1 MSVLSLAGYQGR
13 IEQSSLG
20 DENNTRIVEMY
31 FEHCIP
37 FNALYA
43 LDSTFTLDV
52 TFPFDLVIYT
62 YLDTVTYSDD
72 PVCTFE
78 YTTIVPVDTF
88 FLSADQILT
97 SLDFRESIDA
107 ISVYPVP
114 TEDFINFD
122 VPVELRISKLTL
134 IDMTGRVMAAYNHFK
149 DRIDLRAFPAG
160 IYLLRI
166 ETDKGSAIRKIIK
179 R

>member
-20 DENNTRIVEMY
+20 DESNTQIVEMY

-37 FNALYA
+37 FNALYTF
-43 LDSTFTLDV
+43 DSTFTLDV
-52 TFPFDLVIYT
+52 TFPFDLDIYT

-88 FLSADQILT
+88 FLSADQIL
-97 SLDFRESIDA
+97 SVPNFRESMNGILA
-107 ISVYPVP
+107 YPLP
-114 TEDFINFD
+114 TENFIN
-122 VPVELRISKLTL
+122 
-134 IDMTGRVMAAYNHFK
+134 ID
-149 DRIDLRAFPAG
+149 IP
-160 IYLLRI
+160 
-166 ETDKGSAIRKIIK
+166 E
-179 R
+179 